1 MQLPTTDLDQ
11 LRPRICR
18 RRCPSLGELT
28 CHRIQGFPD
37 APPGCRSAD
46 EFAYATGR
54 DPLISDTDVLCVALG
69 GNASSAVFPFSHV
82 VVLILFLL
90 YTLNPM
96 A

>member
-1 MQLPTTDLDQ
+1 MPM
-11 LRPRICR
+11 
-18 RRCPSLGELT
+18 
-28 CHRIQGFPD
+28 GFPD

-54 DPLISDTDVLCVALG
+54 DPLISDTDFLCVALG

-82 VVLILFLL
+82 VVLILSLL